1 MRVTVWSNM
10 AASKRMSK
18 GYPVLIGMLLLAGC
32 LPVPTVPHGLEP
44 VPDQETVDS
53 LSPRASTRADVLLRL
68 GEPRHRLDDDRFFL
82 YEWDVAYGYVIVGG
96 YTQAYP
102 VPVAGPQY
110 LCFEFGPDSGLVR
123 REHLIGSLYAKPDKA
138 IRKCMKLPEEP
149 DEPDKK

>member
-1 MRVTVWSNM
+1 M
-10 AASKRMSK
+10 ALPA
-18 GYPVLIGMLLLAGC
+18 LIGMLLLAGC

-53 LSPRASTRADVLLRL
+53 LSPGASTRADVLLRL

-82 YEWDVAYGYVIVGG
+82 YEWKVAYGYVIVGG

-110 LCFEFGPDSGLVR
+110 LCFEFGPDSQLIR
-123 REHLIGSLYAKPDKA
+123 REHVIGSLYAKPDKA
-138 IRKCMKLPEEP
+138 IRKCMKLPEET
-149 DEPDKK
+149 DESGNK